1 MTLSSKR
8 NTARRQQR
16 PKKESGVSK
25 KSTTIDVAAG
35 ERQVGM
41 EPGHAEIIIVA
52 RLPALANNGEPA
64 RWHNI
69 VKQNIE
75 SDGLHGLMMAIVPP
89 FCGALPEFD
98 GAALSVGI
106 SSFTLMLSTI
116 TRCARMLETLANDM
130 DARGRYALC
139 QRLSYIHGMR
149 GDFYQIAI
157 QRGVSLRFMNFVW
170 LKPGADYATS
180 MLKVLAQA
188 GEPRPELRM
197 EKYEGFVR
205 LGDAYTRND
214 MLWRDFKPTFPIA
227 TRSSKRTTTLPTLD
241 AQRRPLIEITI
252 NSAPLGLS
260 VACEYAMLM
269 GEPDRAI
276 DMLITSFLVL
286 RVKPCRRLIRVKAID
301 KATYAAV
308 MIYIQR
314 KTEEIAKGV
323 ARQVS
328 SKKAEAP
335 AMPAWVLPE
344 DRDEARSIAVA
355 EPFPI
360 FFECDQREGLFCMR
374 RTKDRKILLK
384 IMVLVSK
391 VGTKH

>member
-1 MTLSSKR
+1 MTSSKR
-8 NTARRQQR
+8 AAHKQQR
-16 PKKESGVSK
+16 PSKGVAQK
-25 KSTTIDVAAG
+25 HQQAAIDVAAG
-35 ERQVGM
+35 DRKVGM
-41 EPGHAEIIIVA
+41 EPGYAEIILVA
-52 RLPALANNGEPA
+52 RLPALANSGEPA
-64 RWHNI
+64 NWHSILKRNI
-69 VKQNIE
+69 DAE
-75 SDGLHGLMMAIVPP
+75 GLGGIMLSTVPS
-89 FCGALPEFD
+89 FCSALPEFD
-98 GAALSVGI
+98 GAAISVGI

-116 TRCARMLETLANDM
+116 TRCARMLETLASDM

-149 GDFYQIAI
+149 ADFYQIAI
-157 QRGVSLRFMNFVW
+157 QRGVSLRYMNFVW

-180 MLKVLAQA
+180 VLKVLAQS
-188 GEPRPELRM
+188 GDPRPELRM
-197 EKYEGFVR
+197 EKHEGFVR

-214 MLWRDFKPTFPIA
+214 MLWRDFRPTFPLPG
-227 TRSSKRTTTLPTLD
+227 TRNSKRVTLPTLD
-241 AQRRPLIEITI
+241 AEHRPLIEITI

-286 RVKPCRRLIRVKAID
+286 RVKPCRRLVRVKAID

-314 KTEEIAKGV
+314 KTDEIAKGV

-328 SKKAEAP
+328 QKGKKGGAP
-335 AMPAWVLPE
+335 VPMPAWVLPE
-344 DRDEARSIAVA
+344 DRDEARSITVD

-360 FFECDQREGLFCMR
+360 FFESDLREGLFCMR
-374 RTKDRKILLK
+374 RTKDRKMLLK
-384 IMVLVSK
+384 IMVLVK
-391 VGTKH
+391 NNKP